1 MDMKKEIAGLIKSGL
16 NNPKGRIYFHPIDS
30 DGMKASILK
39 NFDKTMN
46 MYDILAFYDT
56 TYTGNGKNGMVFTST
71 GAYYRGQHKKTFY
84 FNYIDILEVSIIPD
98 KKGDLHSSNS
108 YVQITFLNGSKL
120 SLDSDDFCKENIKD
134 LLYLLKEKALSSDDM
149 ACSKP
154 TGNIGKVNLTHKQ
167 KKACTKIITT
177 ASVSAGGVGAGLAQ
191 VPLADSAV
199 ITPIQI
205 GMIVALGRV
214 FDIRVSESAAK
225 GIIGSAGASIV
236 GRGTVQLVLGWV
248 PILGNIINTATAAGL
263 TEAIGWIA
271 VAHFYNLQQQDKAKY
286 RVDGMMEGYNAA
298 CKEYEKKMHD
308 QAEEFMKQKD
318 LNKRDLERLNQ
329 LIYEYE
335 EYIKQLEKQQKDRG
349 ASTSNLFALKEEL
362 KELKNLKLRISE
374 KE

>member
-1 MDMKKEIAGLIKSGL
+1 
-16 NNPKGRIYFHPIDS
+16 
-30 DGMKASILK
+30 
-39 NFDKTMN
+39 
-46 MYDILAFYDT
+46 
-56 TYTGNGKNGMVFTST
+56 
-71 GAYYRGQHKKTFY
+71 YYRGQNKKAFY
-84 FNYIDILEVSIIPD
+84 FNYIDILEVNIIPD
-98 KKGDLHSSNS
+98 KKGDLHSVNS

-134 LLYLLKEKALSSDDM
+134 LLYLLKEKTLSSDNM
-149 ACSKP
+149 TCSKP
-154 TGNIGKVNLTHKQ
+154 TGNIGNVNLTHKQ

-177 ASVSAGGVGAGLAQ
+177 ASISAGGVGAGLAQ

-225 GIIGSAGASIV
+225 GIIGSVGASIV

-248 PILGNIINTATAAGL
+248 PLLGNIINTATAAGL

-286 RVDGMMEGYNAA
+286 KVDGMKEGYNAA
-298 CKEYEKKMHD
+298 SKEYEKKMHN

-318 LNKRDLERLNQ
+318 LSKRNLEHLNQ

-335 EYIKQLEKQQKDRG
+335 EYIKRLEKQQKDRG
-349 ASTSNLFALKEEL
+349 ASTSNLSALKEEL
-362 KELKNLKLRISE
+362 KELKNIKLRISE